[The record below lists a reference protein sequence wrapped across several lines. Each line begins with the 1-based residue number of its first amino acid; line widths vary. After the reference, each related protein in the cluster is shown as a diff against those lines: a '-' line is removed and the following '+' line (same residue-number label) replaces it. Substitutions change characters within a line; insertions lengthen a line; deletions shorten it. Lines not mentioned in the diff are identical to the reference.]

1 MGKVTR
7 TKKKP
12 LRPGRPKAFDPDRAL
27 EAALR
32 VFWEKGYEGTS
43 LADLTAAMGIN
54 KPSLYATF
62 GDKAALFRKVVDH
75 YLRQQAGLWDD
86 AFRLPTAKGSI
97 ARILASVADALTS
110 GKNPHG
116 CLLVQA
122 ALSCGDEADCIKKEL
137 AAKRAESGT
146 LMRTRL
152 RRAQA
157 EGEIP
162 RNVDV
167 AALSRFFSTILR
179 GISVEA
185 SGGATRAQLQTVID
199 LAMKAWPD
207 SARQTTALPAE
218 V

>member
-1 MGKVTR
+1 MAKVTR

-12 LRPGRPKAFDPDRAL
+12 LRPGRPKAFDPNEAL

-32 VFWEKGYEGTS
+32 VFWKKGYEGTS

-75 YLRQQAGLWDD
+75 YLRRQSGLWDD

-97 ARILASVADALTS
+97 ARILASVADALTN
-110 GKNPHG
+110 GTNPHG

-122 ALSCGDEADCIKKEL
+122 ALSCGDETDCIKKEL
-137 AAKRAESGT
+137 AAKRAESET

-157 EGEIP
+157 EGEIA
-162 RNVDV
+162 RSVDV

-185 SGGATRAQLQTVID
+185 SGGATRAQLQNVVD
-199 LAMKAWPD
+199 LAMKAWPT
-207 SARQTTALPAE
+207 STKPKRVLPTKI
-218 V
+218 

>member
-7 TKKKP
+7 ARKKP
-12 LRPGRPKAFDPDRAL
+12 RQRGRPKAFDPDRAL
-27 EAALR
+27 DAALR
-32 VFWEKGYEGTS
+32 VFWGKGYEGAS
-43 LADLTAAMGIN
+43 LADLTAAMRIN

-62 GDKAALFRKVVDH
+62 GDKATLFREVVDH
-75 YLRQQAGLWDD
+75 YMRRQSGLWDD

-97 ARILASVADALTS
+97 ARILTSVADGLTN

-122 ALSCGDEADCIKKEL
+122 ALSCGDETDCIKKEL
-137 AAKRAESGT
+137 AAKRAESET

-152 RRAQA
+152 QRAQA

-162 RNVDV
+162 RSVDV

-179 GISVEA
+179 GMSVEA
-185 SGGATRAQLQTVID
+185 SGGATRVQLQTVID

-207 SARQTTALPAE
+207 SARQPTALPAE